1 MKDKKK
7 ESVREI
13 CDKGIAGIHIEE
25 RLLPEQIPA
34 LDLYMDQLIT
44 LFESSMPHQRRT
56 PDDKLITKPMVNNYI
71 KADILP
77 RARGKKYAREHL
89 VHLSVILRLKQVLS
103 VKDTGA
109 LIKAGKQDKTDEAFY
124 ENFRHMVESIS
135 GEISA
140 RVLSEDESMADAAM
154 RLAVESYLCKN
165 ACEYLID
172 RIAGYED
179 DELFQRSPRIADK
192 K

>member
-1 MKDKKK
+1 MGNI
-7 ESVREI
+7 ETLRELA
-13 CDKGIAGIHIEE
+13 DRLKFPDYNGFPDIE
-25 RLLPEQIPA
+25 
-34 LDLYMDQLIT
+34 LYMDQVLDF
-44 LFESSMPHQRRT
+44 LSRSRT
-56 PDDKLITKPMVNNYI
+56 SIRDDDKLSSAMVNNYI

-124 ENFRHMVESIS
+124 ENFRRMVESIS

-140 RVLSEDESMADAAM
+140 RVSSEDESMADAAM